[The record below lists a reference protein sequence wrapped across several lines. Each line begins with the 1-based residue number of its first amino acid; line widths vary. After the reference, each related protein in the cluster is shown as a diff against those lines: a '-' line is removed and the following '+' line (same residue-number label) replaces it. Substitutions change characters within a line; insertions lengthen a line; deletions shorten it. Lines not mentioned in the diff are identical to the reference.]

1 MSLQPGI
8 NPLDQRQKV
17 ATRLG
22 RPFLGATPDES
33 QRIAT
38 PMAPGMRTMEVRD
51 QHRSFP
57 SAEEMERR
65 MQGGIPNM
73 GGFDPSDL
81 MSRPEIRQEETRNQ
95 ANMVSA
101 PYEQANRMAA
111 EKTNPMNAE
120 SQNPGKIF
128 LMKFIGK

>member
-73 GGFDPSDL
+73 GGFDPGDL
-81 MSRPEIRQEETRNQ
+81 MAAPKLRQDATMNQ
-95 ANMVSA
+95 ANMVSS
-101 PYEQANRMAA
+101 PYFEANEKAA
-111 EKTNPMNAE
+111 EKTNPMNAA
-120 SQNPGKIF
+120 SQEPGRSF
-128 LMKFIGK
+128 LMKYIGK